1 MGGRAT
7 MAADSAPRT
16 PFWGARDGQTA
27 YNVERRLQAQR
38 ESRLTELGRRQADGT
53 GRALAAMGLAFDACY
68 CSPLRRAR
76 ETAELVAVR
85 LGLRPIPDPRL
96 QEWCLGQ
103 GEGLLW
109 DEAAAEFPQLALL
122 NRRDDPELGLPG
134 GETRRQLWTRVGEA
148 LEELAAR
155 HAGQRLLLVS
165 HGGAIRAMFHHVC
178 GDVPAHAW
186 LPQVDNASLSR
197 FEHRGDAW
205 RLLSFNETAFQQ
217 IPQEISRENSLSA
230 EQVLPPVF

>member
-16 PFWGARDGQTA
+16 QFWVLRHGQTD
-27 YNVERRLQAQR
+27 YNVERRLQGQR

-85 LGLRPIPDPRL
+85 LGLCPIPDPRL

-134 GETRRQLWTRVGEA
+134 GETRRQLWPRVGEA

-155 HAGQRLLLVS
+155 HAGPRLLLVS

-217 IPQEISRENSLSA
+217 IPQEISRENSLSV

>member
-1 MGGRAT
+1 MQLG
-7 MAADSAPRT
+7 
-16 PFWGARDGQTA
+16 
-27 YNVERRLQAQR
+27 VV
-38 ESRLTELGRRQADGT
+38 LTGT
-53 GRALAAMGLAFDACY
+53 GVHGAAG
-68 CSPLRRAR
+68 
-76 ETAELVAVR
+76 
-85 LGLRPIPDPRL
+85 
-96 QEWCLGQ
+96 
-103 GEGLLW
+103 
-109 DEAAAEFPQLALL
+109 
-122 NRRDDPELGLPG
+122 
-134 GETRRQLWTRVGEA
+134 VGV

>member
-16 PFWGARDGQTA
+16 QFWVLRHGQTD
-27 YNVERRLQAQR
+27 YNVERRLQGQR

-76 ETAELVAVR
+76 ETAELVAAR

>member
-7 MAADSAPRT
+7 MAVDSAPRT
-16 PFWGARDGQTA
+16 QFWVVRHGQTD
-27 YNVERRLQAQR
+27 YNVERRLQGQR

-68 CSPLRRAR
+68 CSSLRRAR
-76 ETAELVAVR
+76 ETAELVAAR

>member
-16 PFWGARDGQTA
+16 QFWVLRHGQTD
-27 YNVERRLQAQR
+27 YNVERRLQGQR

-85 LGLRPIPDPRL
+85 LGLCPIPDPRL

-134 GETRRQLWTRVGEA
+134 GETRRQLWTRVREA

-155 HAGQRLLLVS
+155 HAGPRLLLVS

-217 IPQEISRENSLSA
+217 IPQEISRENSLSV

>member
-16 PFWGARDGQTA
+16 QFWVLRHGQTD
-27 YNVERRLQAQR
+27 YNVERRLQGQR

-53 GRALAAMGLAFDACY
+53 GRALAAMGLAFDAC
-68 CSPLRRAR
+68 SFRPLRRAR
-76 ETAELVAVR
+76 ATAELVAAR

-134 GETRRQLWTRVGEA
+134 GETRRQLWTRVREA

-217 IPQEISRENSLSA
+217 IPQEISRENSLSV